1 MTRSHDMGGRFGD
14 GPIPIK
20 LKDGKFIDD
29 EPVFEFNWHARALAI
44 TLASASV
51 GKWSIDK
58 GRFFENVYHR
68 LTTIDLVIMKNG
80 FLL

>member
-29 EPVFEFNWHARALAI
+29 EAVFEFYWHAKALAV
-44 TLASASV
+44 THV
-51 GKWSIDK
+51 SICFCRK
-58 GRFFENVYHR
+58 MEYRQR
-68 LTTIDLVIMKNG
+68 
-80 FLL
+80 